1 MAYDNNLLIYKD
13 EKAAASVSIAM
24 NRLVTSLVHF
34 TIHITMSYHALMQPR
49 VLLLDATGLPDA
61 QYNYYKD
68 FSGCLLIDNGRVT
81 PLY

>member
-1 MAYDNNLLIYKD
+1 MLI
-13 EKAAASVSIAM
+13 M
-24 NRLVTSLVHF
+24 CVTTNVN
-34 TIHITMSYHALMQPR
+34 IPCNHITMSYHALMQTR

-81 PLY
+81 LRFKTLLRKFSCVA